1 MRKKRFVRGSL
12 RGKLLILSGAILM
25 LAAAIFLQQRERE
38 KARAA
43 YEETIQRESGEEDQ
57 EEGQEEEDRKETD
70 TEEQSQD
77 TEGTSGL
84 WDNKA
89 GEIPLIHIRNLGEY
103 ATDLMG
109 EDADL
114 LERSLGEWNE
124 KEHLDAESASILNVM
139 IPESDPQSIHFYIR
153 MDDAEGSLILL
164 SYHPGEKA
172 VTALPCDYTEEE
184 ILAEAWEGNGPGQ
197 RDVTAEADTEFLNDP
212 GGKE

>member
-89 GEIPLIHIRNLGEY
+89 GEIPLIISETLENSHRPDGRGRRSVRTELGR
-103 ATDLMG
+103 M
-109 EDADL
+109 
-114 LERSLGEWNE
+114 ERKGTSGCGIGI
-124 KEHLDAESASILNVM
+124 H
-139 IPESDPQSIHFYIR
+139 PE
-153 MDDAEGSLILL
+153 
-164 SYHPGEKA
+164 
-172 VTALPCDYTEEE
+172 C
-184 ILAEAWEGNGPGQ
+184 N
-197 RDVTAEADTEFLNDP
+197 DT
-212 GGKE
+212 GK